1 MEDRFTLLRYR
12 GIDQGVTVMKEE
24 KEKKQKKKLE
34 GIEVK
39 PGMSKEQIYK
49 NLVKML
55 KKQGITITKE

>member
-1 MEDRFTLLRYR
+1 
-12 GIDQGVTVMKEE
+12 MKEE

-39 PGMSKEQIYK
+39 PGMSEEQIYK

-55 KKQGITITKE
+55 KKQGITITKK